1 MHTNYDNTDDS
12 FLLPE
17 LDSTLNMNLLDVTEE
32 DVDLRD
38 GKTIMNPYNVTGNY
52 GVLELST
59 KAVKLLIGNKKQIL
73 KSPFNF
79 DYFFR
84 QSEKTETGKGL
95 DSDNVMDME
104 YYWHCVI
111 PAIKKMLYI
120 AERENI
126 GILYAVATAAYR
138 TAKNRSEIIG
148 LIRDECGINVQILS
162 KKEEA
167 AATLSAFLFS
177 CPRHISI
184 KNTEIGLV
192 IDQGGGSTEICLFKG
207 NQGEILDTYSLNV
220 GTTVQKNMLF
230 QNINAK
236 TSLKDA
242 FEMNEVLLKKR
253 LTPLYNLPSLK
264 ENKITFCVA
273 LGTAITTATHKVG
286 NARQHGTILT
296 LEKIKETIDNIDQ
309 VLNIRYTNMLE
320 LWRDMEKRKHIRE
333 NPSLDNTVIM
343 RIGLPFY
350 AEIMA
355 HLGIKELVVSG
366 TGLWYG
372 VYFENLRE
380 DEEEEG
386 MEL

>member
-1 MHTNYDNTDDS
+1 MQPNYNNIDDS

-17 LDSTLNMNLLDVTEE
+17 SDSTLNMNLLDVTDE
-32 DVDLRD
+32 DKELRN
-38 GKTIMNPYNVTGNY
+38 GKTILNPFNETGNY

-59 KAVKLLIGNKKQIL
+59 KAVKLLIGNKAQIL
-73 KSPFNF
+73 KNPFNF
-79 DYFFR
+79 DYFLR

-95 DSDNVMDME
+95 DADNVMNLD
-104 YYWHCVI
+104 YYWNCVI

-120 AERENI
+120 ADNENI

-138 TAKNRSEIIG
+138 TAKNRTEIIEM
-148 LIRDECGINVQILS
+148 IRHECGINVQILS

-184 KNTEIGLV
+184 GAAQIGLV

-230 QNINAK
+230 QNINAQ

-242 FEMNEVLLKKR
+242 FEMNEILLKKR

-264 ENKITFCVA
+264 ENKIDFCVA

-296 LEKIKETIDNIDQ
+296 LDKIKETIHNIDQ
-309 VLNIRYTNMLE
+309 ILNIRYTNMLE

-350 AEIMA
+350 AEIMT
-355 HLGIKELVVSG
+355 HLGINELVVSG

-380 DEEEEG
+380 EPEEIV
-386 MEL
+386 